1 MDNGYKM
8 DYGLWLWTMGKWSF
22 CEDALP
28 NPGSCCFLVFFFF
41 GFGLLFS
48 LFFYFALFVC
58 LVAAFCFADG
68 RFLVRVF

>member
-1 MDNGYKM
+1 MVIR
-8 DYGLWLWTMGKWSF
+8 WTMVYGYGQWASGRSVKMLCPIRAVVVF
-22 CEDALP
+22 R
-28 NPGSCCFLVFFFF
+28 FFFF